1 MRFIQYIILFLV
13 AGTLFS
19 SCVKEPAELDL
30 NIEVEKTEVE
40 AGESVIYT
48 ISGKADF
55 LTFYSGLQGASFAEY
70 PAATAISVDAVRS
83 DQFEYTYNNLH
94 ETVTA
99 TFIASSH
106 GNWGTDSKVSR
117 FDFNI
122 TVTDNR
128 TGIASFT
135 MKTGGLFGKS
145 FSGVVNEES
154 STISV
159 NVDQGTNVSSV
170 TTTIIPE
177 STLAKV
183 YINGEEF
190 VNKSKVDYSQ
200 GTVIFEIRGAG
211 GATQDWTILINYV

>member
-1 MRFIQYIILFLV
+1 MKFIQYIILFLLT
-13 AGTLFS
+13 GIFFS

-30 NIEVEKTEVE
+30 NIEVNNTNVD

-55 LTFYSGLQGASFAEY
+55 LTFYTGLPGATFAEY
-70 PAATAISVDAVRS
+70 PAAVAITVDPGQE
-83 DQFEYTYNNLH
+83 QFEYTYNNLN

-106 GNWGTDSKVSR
+106 GNWGTDAKVSQ

-122 TVTDNR
+122 TVSDNR
-128 TGIASFT
+128 TGVVSFT
-135 MKTGGLFGKS
+135 IKTGGLFGKS
-145 FSGVVNEES
+145 FTGVVNEES

-183 YINGEEF
+183 YLNGAEF

-200 GTVIFEIRGAG
+200 GTVVFEVRAVG
-211 GATQDWTILINYV
+211 GATQDWTILINYI